1 MNPLAG
7 LLVIGKP
14 SGMTSRR
21 AVDLVGGLVRPA
33 KTGHAGTL
41 DPLASGVLVVAIG
54 QATRLIE
61 YVQAMPKSYMATFLL
76 GRTSTTEDIEG
87 KVTDLHD
94 APVPSRQQIEH
105 AAAGMVGEILQ
116 RPPAYSALKVSGR
129 RAYKLARAGQEVE
142 LAARP
147 IYIHA
152 IEVLDYAYPRLE
164 LRIECGSGTYVRSLG
179 RDLAE
184 AAGSGAVMS
193 SLVRTAIGGFKLEHS
208 VDPTSLAR
216 DSLQQH
222 LLPGVLAIRG
232 QMGEHSVNEA
242 EIAQLRNGLSIEIGQ
257 ITDRAVAALDCGGEL
272 VAVLARQADGRY
284 RASKFL
290 RGVGELG

>member
-1 MNPLAG
+1 MNPVAG
-7 LLVIGKP
+7 FLVIDKP

-21 AVDLVGGLVRPA
+21 AVDLVAKLVRPA

-41 DPLASGVLVVAIG
+41 DPLARGVLVVAIG

-61 YVQAMPKSYMATFLL
+61 YVQAMPKSYTATFLL
-76 GRTSTTEDIEG
+76 GRSSTTEDIEG
-87 KVTDLHD
+87 EVTELD
-94 APVPSRQQIEH
+94 APVPSRSQIEQ
-105 AAAGMVGEILQ
+105 AAAGMIGEILQ
-116 RPPAYSALKVSGR
+116 RPPAYSAIKVAGR
-129 RAYKLARAGQEVE
+129 RAYKLARAGQQVE

-147 IYIHA
+147 IQIHA
-152 IEVLDYAYPRLE
+152 IEVLDFAYPRLD
-164 LRIECGSGTYVRSLG
+164 LRVECGSGTYVRSLG

-184 AAGSGAVMS
+184 AAGTGAVMS
-193 SLVRTAIGGFKLEHS
+193 SLVRTAIGGFNLEHA
-208 VDPTSLAR
+208 VDPTSLTR

-232 QMGEHSVNEA
+232 QMGEQSVDEP

-257 ITDRAVAALDCGGEL
+257 VTDSSIAALDRRGEL

-290 RGVGELG
+290 RGVSELG

>member
-7 LLVIGKP
+7 FLIIDKP

-21 AVDLVGGLVRPA
+21 AVDLVARLVRPA

-61 YVQAMPKSYMATFLL
+61 FVQAMPKRYTATFLL

-87 KVTDLHD
+87 EVAELDN
-94 APVPSRQQIEH
+94 APVPSRRQIEQ
-105 AAAGMVGEILQ
+105 ASAGMIGEILQ
-116 RPPAYSALKVSGR
+116 RPPAYSALKVAGR

-147 IYIHA
+147 VQIHA

-184 AAGSGAVMS
+184 TAGSGAVMS
-193 SLVRTAIGGFKLEHS
+193 SLVRTAIGGFNLERA
-208 VDPTSLAR
+208 VDPESLAR
-216 DSLQQH
+216 ESLQQH

-232 QMGEHSVNEA
+232 QMGEHSVDEA
-242 EIAQLRNGLSIEIGQ
+242 DIAQLRNGLSIEIGP
-257 ITDRAVAALDCGGEL
+257 ISDSSIAALDCRGEL
-272 VAVLARQADGRY
+272 VAVLARQAGGRY

-290 RGVGELG
+290 RGVSELG